1 MVLFFVILFFAVI
14 GITIFLGIFIGR
26 KNWFNLNHI
35 DDPDKEVYLTFKDFE
50 NFYNIN
56 PNRYMID
63 YDSDGDIKTL
73 IITENGYK
81 KFKIKFKLFSFI
93 KFFYWCKYI
102 DKHKHN
108 ENMKKVLE
116 LVQKDID
123 NIRRQSEK
131 EIREAKKI
139 TNEIGGR
146 LSRDC
151 HKCVYEVGCHGNPV
165 NCKSY
170 KRDAPDG
177 GYYG

>member
-1 MVLFFVILFFAVI
+1 MVLFFVILFVAFI
-14 GITIFLGIFIGR
+14 GIIIFLEIFIAR
-26 KNWFNLNHI
+26 NSWFNLNHI

-63 YDSDGDIKTL
+63 YDFDGDIKTL

-81 KFKIKFKLFSFI
+81 KFKVKFKLFSFI

-116 LVQKDID
+116 LVQEDID

-131 EIREAKKI
+131 EIREAEKI
-139 TNEIGGR
+139 TNEVGGR
-146 LSRDC
+146 L
-151 HKCVYEVGCHGNPV
+151 
-165 NCKSY
+165 
-170 KRDAPDG
+170 
-177 GYYG
+177 

>member
-1 MVLFFVILFFAVI
+1 MVLFFVILLILAVI
-14 GITIFLGIFIGR
+14 GASFLGIFTGR
-26 KNWFNLNHI
+26 NNWFNQNHI
-35 DDPDKEVYLTFKDFE
+35 LSDPDEEIYLTFKDFK

-56 PNRYMID
+56 PNRYIID

-73 IITENGYK
+73 IIKENGCK

-102 DKHKHN
+102 DKHKHD
-108 ENMKKVLE
+108 ETMKKVLE

-139 TNEIGGR
+139 TNEVGGR
-146 LSRDC
+146 L
-151 HKCVYEVGCHGNPV
+151 
-165 NCKSY
+165 
-170 KRDAPDG
+170 
-177 GYYG
+177 

>member
-1 MVLFFVILFFAVI
+1 MVLFFVILFVAFI
-14 GITIFLGIFIGR
+14 GIIIFLEIFIAR
-26 KNWFNLNHI
+26 NIWFNRNHI

-63 YDSDGDIKTL
+63 YDLDGDIKTL

-116 LVQKDID
+116 LVQEDID

-131 EIREAKKI
+131 EIREAEKI

-146 LSRDC
+146 L
-151 HKCVYEVGCHGNPV
+151 
-165 NCKSY
+165 
-170 KRDAPDG
+170 
-177 GYYG
+177 

>member
-1 MVLFFVILFFAVI
+1 MELFFIILFFAVI

-26 KNWFNLNHI
+26 KSWFNLNHI
-35 DDPDKEVYLTFKDFE
+35 GDPNKEVYLTFKDFE

-116 LVQKDID
+116 LVQEDID

-131 EIREAKKI
+131 EIREAEKI

-146 LSRDC
+146 L
-151 HKCVYEVGCHGNPV
+151 
-165 NCKSY
+165 
-170 KRDAPDG
+170 
-177 GYYG
+177 

>member
-1 MVLFFVILFFAVI
+1 MVLFFVILFVAFI
-14 GITIFLGIFIGR
+14 GIAIFLGTFIDR
-26 KNWFNLNHI
+26 NIWFNLNHI

-63 YDSDGDIKTL
+63 YDFDGDIETL
-73 IITENGYK
+73 IIKENGYK

-116 LVQKDID
+116 LVQEDID

-131 EIREAKKI
+131 EIREAEKI

-146 LSRDC
+146 L
-151 HKCVYEVGCHGNPV
+151 
-165 NCKSY
+165 
-170 KRDAPDG
+170 
-177 GYYG
+177 